1 MIFTHSKAFSA
12 MTFGV
17 NMTGTKPHVMTKC
30 HTSNFSNLN
39 LLRFTMTFMTFDCA
53 KLANKEIMG
62 MCNVCV
68 YKIEFDF
75 IYIGGNKKRQM
86 TCHSVTKCH
95 TPAFTLTGKEVAYE
109 P

>member
-1 MIFTHSKAFSA
+1 MTFARSKAFSA

-17 NMTGTKPHVMTKC
+17 NMTGAKPHVTPKC
-30 HTSNFSNLN
+30 HSSNFSNIKP
-39 LLRFTMTFMTFDCA
+39 LLFSMTFMTFDCA
-53 KLANKEIMG
+53 KLVNKEIMG

-86 TCHSVTKCH
+86 S
-95 TPAFTLTGKEVAYE
+95 
-109 P
+109 